1 MMTIIKMKVLVKL
14 TTSKQNII
22 ISKYHLELKVLLD
35 TIEINQF
42 LTVILQVLITDLL
55 PHPSRHS

>member
-1 MMTIIKMKVLVKL
+1 MVTIIKMKVLVKL
-14 TTSKQNII
+14 STSKQNII

-42 LTVILQVLITDLL
+42 LTVILHVLITDLL
-55 PHPSRHS
+55 PYPSRHS

>member
-22 ISKYHLELKVLLD
+22 ISKYQHELKVLLD
-35 TIEINQF
+35 TSEINQL
-42 LTVILQVLITDLL
+42 LTITL
-55 PHPSRHS
+55 